1 MNDNNSCKL
10 TMLTRR
16 LENMTQEYG
25 QPDLPVPFLNG
36 DEPGKLKLPLSERHE
51 DVDYLTK
58 EQCIQ
63 YFNGYSIHLIPPRIS
78 S

>member
-1 MNDNNSCKL
+1 
-10 TMLTRR
+10 
-16 LENMTQEYG
+16 MTQEYG